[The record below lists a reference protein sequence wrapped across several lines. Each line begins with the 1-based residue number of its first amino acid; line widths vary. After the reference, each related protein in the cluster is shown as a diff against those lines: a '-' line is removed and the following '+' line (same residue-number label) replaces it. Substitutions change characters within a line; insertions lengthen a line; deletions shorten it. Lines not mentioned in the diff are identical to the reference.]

1 MPDPALALLTFAALT
16 VLGAALLWPMHGI
29 VARLRRLAALN
40 GRVRLEDV
48 LKQLHKLEYDQLP
61 ATAESV
67 AGGVQISRHQAI
79 RLLQRLEET
88 GFATV
93 SGTVFALTPAGR
105 AYALRIVRTHRL
117 WERFLADR
125 TGTPPQEWH
134 GRAEAR
140 EHTLSNSATEEL
152 AASLGHPV
160 YDPHGDPI
168 PTADGQMPEPAGFPL
183 SSLAAGDRAV
193 ITHLEDEPA
202 AIFAQL
208 VALGLGVR
216 APVERLDG
224 PAGRV
229 RFRAGGEE
237 HDVPAAVAR
246 NVTVQPA
253 AERWVP
259 PIWTRTLA
267 EVAPGDSAR
276 VVGISPGCRG
286 PARRRL
292 VDLGIVPGTV
302 VRAELR
308 SAAGDPVAYD
318 VRGALIAL
326 RREQAALVGVEA
338 APVHAS
344 AASTEAGA
352 GRSPAEDSVQLAG
365 AGQ

>member
-1 MPDPALALLTFAALT
+1 MPDPALALLTFAALA
-16 VLGAALLWPMHGI
+16 VLGAVILWPRHGV
-29 VARLRRLAALN
+29 VARVRRLAALT

-48 LKQLHKLEYDQLP
+48 LKQLHKLEYDGLP

-67 AGGVQISRHQAI
+67 AGGVQIARHQAI

-140 EHTLSNSATEEL
+140 EHTLSQSATEEL

-168 PTADGQMPEPAGFPL
+168 PTADGQMPPPTGFPL
-183 SSLAAGDRAV
+183 SALAPGDRAV
-193 ITHLEDEPA
+193 VTHLEDEPA

-216 APVERLDG
+216 APVERLEG

-229 RFRAGGEE
+229 RFRAGREE
-237 HDVPAAVAR
+237 HDVSAAVAR
-246 NVTVQPA
+246 NVTVQPV
-253 AERWVP
+253 AERPAP
-259 PIWTRTLA
+259 PSWSRTLA
-267 EVAPGDSAR
+267 DMAPGDSAK

-292 VDLGIVPGTV
+292 LDLGIVPGTV

-326 RREQAALVGVEA
+326 RRGQAVLVGVQAEPVRA
-338 APVHAS
+338 AAESVEPMNRP
-344 AASTEAGA
+344 
-352 GRSPAEDSVQLAG
+352 GR
-365 AGQ
+365 